1 MFPDCLCMHFQ
12 CVDRGDNCA
21 RLLSTFFG
29 VGVTFTA
36 TEVELEKMAIS
47 GKPVAGVPHFP
58 GGQGA
63 RLRQVLLQQQSVQPK
78 LPPAAVMKE
87 AAAWM
92 MGASGNKSRMFFP
105 AHRFIAA
112 HNIRYNPALWPK
124 ARYPE
129 EVINEKGRSIKK
141 SEGF

>member
-1 MFPDCLCMHFQ
+1 M
-12 CVDRGDNCA
+12 RGPGRQLRPA
-21 RLLSTFFG
+21 AVHLLRRRGNVHSNPKI
-29 VGVTFTA
+29 
-36 TEVELEKMAIS
+36 ELEKMTIS

-58 GGQGA
+58 GGPGA
-63 RLRQVLLQQQSVQPK
+63 RLRQVLLQQQSLQPK

-92 MGASGNKSRMFFP
+92 MGASGNKARMFFP

-112 HNIRYNPALWPK
+112 HNIRYNPALWLK

-129 EVINEKGRSIKK
+129 EILTL
-141 SEGF
+141 